1 MAKKTAA
8 PAPID
13 APASGLEPSAP
24 GTNAPAPAAAPAART
39 REVKPKL
46 YIVIDERANPQVE
59 VPVKARTKAGAIAF
73 VAEAT
78 YKARLASMDE
88 ILAMGQKGVE
98 VFDATKA
105 PE

>member
-1 MAKKTAA
+1 M
-8 PAPID
+8 
-13 APASGLEPSAP
+13 
-24 GTNAPAPAAAPAART
+24 AAAPSWPSTWSGSGRT
-39 REVKPKL
+39 VRPKL
-46 YIVIDERANPQVE
+46 YIVTDERAKTE

-88 ILAMGQKGVE
+88 ILAMGQAGVE